1 MKKIVAV
8 IIVLAIVVAGFL
20 LHSFIFGSENNRV
33 EIDAALVQQSRQL
46 LYDTL
51 STRKNTY
58 LEYIKDAV
66 IDYDLKSSEGK
77 LVSGINTEN
86 KGYDGIKAKIGYEES
101 ALYEVNV
108 EEEGY
113 YHIVVDHFIDT
124 DVLSNLN
131 LEIKINDEYPFYE
144 AISIDVPLRWKDET
158 KEFGVDSYGDQT
170 LPNQLRIAEWEPL
183 RIYNNTY
190 ITTDPL
196 LFKLNKGKNTIE
208 FINKS
213 SGSLYL
219 GKLTVTAPKMLQSYE
234 EYLAQYSGVSPKA
247 LYTIDAISYI
257 EKNSSFIRMSAEQN
271 PSVSPFDPVYKKINI
286 IDGAGWNTGGQEIV
300 YEVDVVEDGFYNLA
314 FHYMNT
320 KSDFN
325 TFRTIKIDGEVPFR
339 ELKSYPFE
347 YTGSGQWA
355 NKVVSDSTG
364 KPYKFYLSKGKHT
377 ISLKA
382 ENENVSK
389 SLDDLQLLIDHINQ
403 FSLEIR
409 KITGK
414 DIDRKRTWKIT
425 RYIEETPTYLEAY
438 ENLIKGI
445 IQDLQDYAPNYS
457 DSSTLSYLKKALV
470 KLDLMQ
476 KDPDKLPLYLET
488 LSSGTGSVTQM
499 LGDTIDRVR
508 TQPLYLDTLY
518 VFNDCDLGKEN
529 AGAFAKLAAGV
540 KALAATFTTD
550 KYVIRNS
557 DDALNV
563 WVSRP
568 ITYIDTMQKMVD
580 SQFTKQTGIKVK
592 ISVMPDANK
601 MILANAANQA
611 PDVALGL
618 LSYMP
623 FDFAIRGAAYD
634 LTKFDDFWEVASTS
648 APGAFI
654 PYILNDGVYAI
665 PETLNFNSLIYR
677 KDIFSSLNLDVPDT
691 WEDVIHLLPSL
702 QRYGM
707 NFYHPIAGGISIKW
721 FYQTSTFIYQYG
733 GSLYKEDGLSA
744 NISSPEGIKGLSFLT
759 ELFTVYSLPE
769 QVPIFYNS
777 FRYGTLPVGIT
788 DFNTYLQVKNA
799 APELKNQWGLANYPG
814 MKREDGSIARW
825 YIGNGTGAVIMQ
837 KTKKPQESWE
847 FLKWWLSTEVQTEYA
862 YLLQSTYGPDYVW
875 LSGNIEAI
883 KNAPIDQADKN
894 IILEQVKWI
903 IDIPRT
909 PGQYM
914 LERGISD
921 VWNDSVFKGA
931 IPRVAIDKQ
940 TITINREI
948 RRKMFEFGF
957 IDEYGNVLKPYVI
970 RGVDWVIE
978 QMSKGRGEAIQ

>member
-1 MKKIVAV
+1 MKRIVAV
-8 IIVLAIVVAGFL
+8 IVVLSVILAGFV
-20 LHSFIFGSENNRV
+20 LHSFISGNKNTRV
-33 EIDAALVQQSRQL
+33 VIDPALVQQSRKL
-46 LYDTL
+46 LLDTL
-51 STRKNTY
+51 NTRKNTY
-58 LEYIKDAV
+58 LDYIKDAN
-66 IDYDLKSSEGK
+66 IDYNLKSAEGI
-77 LVSGINTEN
+77 LVSEPNTEN
-86 KGYDGIKAKIGYEES
+86 KGYDGIKAKIGYEEH

-108 EEEGY
+108 EKEGY
-113 YHIVVDHFIDT
+113 YHIVVDHFIDS
-124 DVLSNLN
+124 DILSNPTV
-131 LEIKINDEYPFYE
+131 EIKVNGDYPFYE
-144 AISIDVPLRWKDET
+144 AISVDVPLRWKDET
-158 KEFGVDSYGDQT
+158 KEFGVDSYGDQS
-170 LPNQLRIAEWEPL
+170 LPNQLRITEWSPL
-183 RIYNNTY
+183 QLYNNTY
-190 ITTDPL
+190 VTTDPL
-196 LFKLNKGKNTIE
+196 LFKLNRGKNTIE

-213 SGSLYL
+213 SGNLYL
-219 GKLTVTAPKMLQSYE
+219 GKLTVTAPKKLPSYD
-234 EYLAQYSGVSPKA
+234 EYLNKHRGGSPKA
-247 LYTIDAISYI
+247 LYTIDAISYV
-257 EKNSSFIRMSAEQN
+257 EKNSAFIRMAAEQN

-286 IDGAGWNTGGQEIV
+286 IDGGGWNTGGQEIS
-300 YEVDVVEDGFYNLA
+300 YEVDIKEDGFYNLA
-314 FHYMNT
+314 FHYMNA
-320 KSDFN
+320 KDDFD
-325 TFRTIKIDGEVPFR
+325 TFRTIKIDGEI
-339 ELKSYPFE
+339 PFE
-347 YTGSGQWA
+347 EMRSYAFGYTGSGQWA
-355 NKVVSDSTG
+355 NKVVSGPDG
-364 KPYKFYLSKGKHT
+364 IPYKFYFSKGKHI

-382 ENENVSK
+382 ENEFVSK

-414 DIDRKRTWKIT
+414 DIDRKRTWKVT
-425 RYIEETPTYLEAY
+425 RYIPETASYLDAY
-438 ENLIKGI
+438 EILIKGI
-445 IQDLQDYAPNYS
+445 IQDLQDYAPNLS
-457 DSSTLSYLKKALV
+457 GSATLSYLKKALV

-476 KDPDKLPLYLET
+476 KEPDKLPLYLET

-499 LGDTIDRVR
+499 LGDTIDRIR
-508 TQPLYLDTLY
+508 TQPMSLDTLY
-518 VFNDCDLGKEN
+518 VFNDSSLGKEN
-529 AGAFAKLAAGV
+529 AGIFTKLQAGI

-550 KYVIRNS
+550 KYVVRNA

-568 ITYIDTMQKMVD
+568 ITYVDAMQKLVD
-580 SQFTKQTGIKVK
+580 SQFTRKTGIKVK

-601 MILANAANQA
+601 MILANAADQS
-611 PDVALGL
+611 PDIALGL
-618 LSYMP
+618 LSHMP

-634 LTKFDDFWEVASTS
+634 LTQFDDFWEVASHS

-677 KDIFSSLNLDVPDT
+677 KDIFSSLDLDVPDT

-721 FYQTSTFIYQYG
+721 FYQTCTFIYQYG
-733 GSLYKEDGLSA
+733 GSLYTEDGLSA
-744 NISSPEGIKGLSFLT
+744 NISSPEGLKGLSFLT

-777 FRYGTLPVGIT
+777 FRYGSLPIGIT

-799 APELKNQWGLANYPG
+799 APEIKNQWGLANYPG
-814 MKREDGSIARW
+814 MEREDGTVARW
-825 YIGNGTGAVIMQ
+825 YIGNGTGAVIMK
-837 KTKKPQESWE
+837 KTKRPQESWE
-847 FLKWWLSTEVQTEYA
+847 FLKWWLSSEVQTEYA
-862 YLLQSTYGPDYVW
+862 FLLQSTYGPDYVW
-875 LSGNIEAI
+875 LSGNIDAI
-883 KNAPIDQADKN
+883 KNAPIEQADKN

-903 IDIPRT
+903 IDVPRT

-948 RRKMFEFGF
+948 RKKMIEFGF

-970 RGVDWVIE
+970 RDVDWVIE
-978 QMSKGRGEAIQ
+978 QMNKGRGEAR